1 MKKKILIVDDDH
13 DIHPLIVKII
23 EKVNKQDGNKFGD
36 IDNMLADLKGQEN
49 KDSAS
54 SDQSGVE
61 FTFDHAFQGEEAL
74 KFIEQA
80 NGTTPYDVVFMDV
93 RMPPG
98 IDGIQTIKEVR
109 KQKPEYPF
117 IICTAYMDY
126 TWEEVVKI
134 LGSESNIALMKKPFT
149 KQKILENLK
158 TLFKEG

>member
-23 EKVNKQDGNKFGD
+23 EKVNKQDGNKFGE

-49 KDSAS
+49 KDTS
-54 SDQSGVE
+54 SGDTSGVE
-61 FTFDHAFQGEEAL
+61 FSFDHAFQGEEAL

-80 NGTTPYDVVFMDV
+80 KGTPYDVVFMDV

>member
-23 EKVNKQDGNKFGD
+23 EKVNKQDGNKFGE

-49 KDSAS
+49 KDTS
-54 SDQSGVE
+54 SGDTSGVE
-61 FTFDHAFQGEEAL
+61 FSFDHAFQGEEAL

-80 NGTTPYDVVFMDV
+80 NGTPYDVVFMDV

>member
-23 EKVNKQDGNKFGD
+23 EKVNKQDGNKFGE
-36 IDNMLADLKGQEN
+36 IDNLLADLKGQES
-49 KDSAS
+49 KDADSG
-54 SDQSGVE
+54 DKSGVE
-61 FTFDHAFQGEEAL
+61 FSFDHAFQGEEAL

-80 NGTTPYDVVFMDV
+80 NSSPYDVVFMDV

-109 KQKPEYPF
+109 KQNPEYPF

>member
-23 EKVNKQDGNKFGD
+23 EKVNKQGGNKFGE
-36 IDNMLADLKGQEN
+36 IDNLLADLKGQES
-49 KDSAS
+49 KDSNAS
-54 SDQSGVE
+54 DDSNVE

-80 NGTTPYDVVFMDV
+80 NSNPYDVVFMDV

>member
-23 EKVNKQDGNKFGD
+23 EKVNKQGGNKFGE
-36 IDNMLADLKGQEN
+36 IDNLLADLKGQES
-49 KDSAS
+49 KDSNT
-54 SDQSGVE
+54 SDDANVE

-80 NGTTPYDVVFMDV
+80 NSNPYDVVFMDV

>member
-23 EKVNKQDGNKFGD
+23 EKVNKQDGNKFGE
-36 IDNMLADLKGQEN
+36 IDNLLADLKGQEN
-49 KDSAS
+49 KDADSKDA
-54 SDQSGVE
+54 SGVE
-61 FTFDHAFQGEEAL
+61 FSFDHAFQGEEAL

-80 NGTTPYDVVFMDV
+80 NSNPYDVVFMDV

-109 KQKPEYPF
+109 KQNPEYPF

>member
-23 EKVNKQDGNKFGD
+23 EKVNKQDGNKFGE

-49 KDSAS
+49 KDTAS
-54 SDQSGVE
+54 GDTSGVE
-61 FTFDHAFQGEEAL
+61 FSFDHAFQGEEAL

-80 NGTTPYDVVFMDV
+80 NGTPYDVVFMDV

>member
-23 EKVNKQDGNKFGD
+23 EKVNKQDGNKFGE
-36 IDNMLADLKGQEN
+36 IDNLLADLKGQEN
-49 KDSAS
+49 KDADSG
-54 SDQSGVE
+54 DKSGVE
-61 FTFDHAFQGEEAL
+61 FSFDHAFQGEEAL

-80 NGTTPYDVVFMDV
+80 NSNPYDVVFMDV

-109 KQKPEYPF
+109 KQNPEYPF

>member
-1 MKKKILIVDDDH
+1 
-13 DIHPLIVKII
+13 
-23 EKVNKQDGNKFGD
+23 
-36 IDNMLADLKGQEN
+36 
-49 KDSAS
+49 
-54 SDQSGVE
+54 
-61 FTFDHAFQGEEAL
+61 
-74 KFIEQA
+74 
-80 NGTTPYDVVFMDV
+80 MDV

>member
-23 EKVNKQDGNKFGD
+23 EKVNKQDGNKFGE
-36 IDNMLADLKGQEN
+36 IDNLLADLKGQEN
-49 KDSAS
+49 KNADSG
-54 SDQSGVE
+54 DKSGVE
-61 FTFDHAFQGEEAL
+61 FSFDHAFQGEEAL

-80 NGTTPYDVVFMDV
+80 NSSPYDVVFMDV

-109 KQKPEYPF
+109 KQNPEYPF

>member
-23 EKVNKQDGNKFGD
+23 EKVNKQDGNKFGE
-36 IDNMLADLKGQEN
+36 IDNLLADLKGQEN
-49 KDSAS
+49 KDADSGDA
-54 SDQSGVE
+54 SGVE
-61 FTFDHAFQGEEAL
+61 FSFDHAFQGEEAL

-80 NGTTPYDVVFMDV
+80 NSSPYDVVFMDV

-109 KQKPEYPF
+109 KQNPEYPF

>member
-23 EKVNKQDGNKFGD
+23 EKVNKQDGNKFGE
-36 IDNMLADLKGQEN
+36 IDNLLADLKGQESKN
-49 KDSAS
+49 ADSG
-54 SDQSGVE
+54 DTSGVE
-61 FTFDHAFQGEEAL
+61 FSFDHAFQGEEAL

-80 NGTTPYDVVFMDV
+80 NSSPYDVVFMDV

-109 KQKPEYPF
+109 KQNPEYPF

>member
-23 EKVNKQDGNKFGD
+23 EKVNKQDGNKFGE
-36 IDNMLADLKGQEN
+36 IDNLLADLKGQEN
-49 KDSAS
+49 SKEGPG
-54 SDQSGVE
+54 DQNGVE

-74 KFIEQA
+74 QFIDRA
-80 NGTTPYDVVFMDV
+80 NGSPYDVVFMDV

-109 KQKPEYPF
+109 KIKPEYPF

>member
-23 EKVNKQDGNKFGD
+23 EKVNKQDGNKFGE
-36 IDNMLADLKGQEN
+36 IDNLLADLKGQEN
-49 KDSAS
+49 KDADSG
-54 SDQSGVE
+54 DKSGVE
-61 FTFDHAFQGEEAL
+61 FSFDHAFQGEEAL

-80 NGTTPYDVVFMDV
+80 NSSPYDVVFMDV

-109 KQKPEYPF
+109 KQNPEYPF

>member
-23 EKVNKQDGNKFGD
+23 EKVNKQDGNKFGE
-36 IDNMLADLKGQEN
+36 IDNLLADLKGQES
-49 KDSAS
+49 KDADSG
-54 SDQSGVE
+54 DKSGVE
-61 FTFDHAFQGEEAL
+61 FSFDHAFQGEEAL

-80 NGTTPYDVVFMDV
+80 NSSPYDVVFMDV

-98 IDGIQTIKEVR
+98 IDGIQTIKEIR
-109 KQKPEYPF
+109 KQNPEYPF

>member
-23 EKVNKQDGNKFGD
+23 EKVNKQDGNKFGE
-36 IDNMLADLKGQEN
+36 IDNLLADLKGQEN
-49 KDSAS
+49 KDADSG
-54 SDQSGVE
+54 DKSGVE
-61 FTFDHAFQGEEAL
+61 FSFDHAFQGEEAL

-80 NGTTPYDVVFMDV
+80 NSSPYDVVFMDV

-109 KQKPEYPF
+109 KQNPEYPF

-134 LGSESNIALMKKPFT
+134 LGSESNIALMNCKLFF
-149 KQKILENLK
+149 ENIIN
-158 TLFKEG
+158 F

>member
-23 EKVNKQDGNKFGD
+23 EKVNKQDGNKFGE
-36 IDNMLADLKGQEN
+36 IDNLLADLKGQEN
-49 KDSAS
+49 KDADSGDAS
-54 SDQSGVE
+54 SVE
-61 FTFDHAFQGEEAL
+61 FSFDHAFQGEEAL

-80 NGTTPYDVVFMDV
+80 NSSPYDVVFMDV

-109 KQKPEYPF
+109 KQNPEYPF

>member
-23 EKVNKQDGNKFGD
+23 EKVNKQNGNRFGE
-36 IDNMLADLKGQEN
+36 IDNLLADLKGQEN
-49 KDSAS
+49 ETKGEAEEA
-54 SDQSGVE
+54 GVE
-61 FTFDHAFQGEEAL
+61 FSFDHAFQGEEAL

-80 NGTTPYDVVFMDV
+80 NGNPYDVVFMDV

-98 IDGIQTIKEVR
+98 MDGIQTIKQVR
-109 KQKPEYPF
+109 KLKPDYPF

>member
-23 EKVNKQDGNKFGD
+23 EKVNKQDGNKFGE
-36 IDNMLADLKGQEN
+36 IDNLLADLKGQEN
-49 KDSAS
+49 KDTDSGDA
-54 SDQSGVE
+54 SGVE
-61 FTFDHAFQGEEAL
+61 FSFDHAFQGEEAL

-80 NGTTPYDVVFMDV
+80 NSSPYDVVFMDV

-109 KQKPEYPF
+109 KQNPEYPF

>member
-23 EKVNKQDGNKFGD
+23 EKVNKQDGNKFGE
-36 IDNMLADLKGQEN
+36 IDNLLADLKGQEN
-49 KDSAS
+49 KDADS
-54 SDQSGVE
+54 SDTTGVE
-61 FTFDHAFQGEEAL
+61 FSFDHAFQGEEAL

-80 NGTTPYDVVFMDV
+80 NSSPYDVVFMDV

-109 KQKPEYPF
+109 KQNPEYPF

>member
-23 EKVNKQDGNKFGD
+23 EKVNKQDGNKFGE
-36 IDNMLADLKGQEN
+36 IDNLLADLKGQEN
-49 KDSAS
+49 KDEETG
-54 SDQSGVE
+54 DTSGVE
-61 FTFDHAFQGEEAL
+61 FSFDHAFQGEEAL

-80 NGTTPYDVVFMDV
+80 NSKPYDVVFMDV

-109 KQKPEYPF
+109 KQNPEYPF